1 MSISKVSLTLLVA
14 VAFVLSGCAAGVTPQ
29 TAGTIPFTL
38 YSDVQYSNQAMN
50 NEVGDQTGDACMQ
63 RILIFTTDG
72 GEDTLQN
79 AVEDAGIN
87 EIGSVSNSYTNILG
101 LYEERCVVVSGS

>member
-14 VAFVLSGCAAGVTPQ
+14 VAFALTGCATAVTPQ
-29 TAGTIPFTL
+29 TAGSAPAAL
-38 YSDVQYSNQAMN
+38 YTDVQYSNQAMN
-50 NEVGDQTGDACMQ
+50 NEVGDQTGDACMS
-63 RILIFTTDG
+63 RILIFTTGG

-101 LYEERCVVVSGS
+101 LYEQRCVVVSGS